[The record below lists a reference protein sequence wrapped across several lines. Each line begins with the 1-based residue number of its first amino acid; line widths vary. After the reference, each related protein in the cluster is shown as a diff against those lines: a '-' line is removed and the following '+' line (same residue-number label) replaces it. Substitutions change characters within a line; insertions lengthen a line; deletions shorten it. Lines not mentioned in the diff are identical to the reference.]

1 MSAESETGDVREIRE
16 ILARQLA
23 NITWTAGKDS
33 DWAAFSEDFLPDV
46 SLYAAT
52 RTAKSQPVET
62 FVERM
67 KSLPETGLKS
77 FEQSML
83 SAEVH
88 VFGSVDIAFGVCRNL
103 ENGTDEI
110 RGIEAYLLV
119 KDDGSWKIASQ
130 TWDTENDFQIIP
142 EYLLAEKNLF

>member
-1 MSAESETGDVREIRE
+1 
-16 ILARQLA
+16 
-23 NITWTAGKDS
+23 
-33 DWAAFSEDFLPDV
+33 
-46 SLYAAT
+46 
-52 RTAKSQPVET
+52 
-62 FVERM
+62 M

-88 VFGSVDIAFGVCRNL
+88 VFGSVAIAFGVRRNL

-130 TWDTENDFQIIP
+130 TWDTENDSQIIP